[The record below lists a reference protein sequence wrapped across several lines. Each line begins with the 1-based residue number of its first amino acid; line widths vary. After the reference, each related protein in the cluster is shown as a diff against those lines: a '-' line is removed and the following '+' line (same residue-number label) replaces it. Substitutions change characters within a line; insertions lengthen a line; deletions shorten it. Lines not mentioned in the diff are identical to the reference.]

1 MRPLLLLLLTA
12 SLNAPANADDIK
24 IPLGQQG
31 LVNLPHPS
39 RGDAKID
46 VLDRFGLADEEHP
59 AVGQPPIT
67 RWDYR
72 DFSVYFEGNRV
83 IDSVVHPN
91 IPHHHNQR
99 DNRDANLWPPRRK
112 G

>member
-39 RGDAKID
+39 RGDASHQS
-46 VLDRFGLADEEHP
+46 LA
-59 AVGQPPIT
+59 GIT
-67 RWDYR
+67 AT
-72 DFSVYFEGNRV
+72 FPSISRV
-83 IDSVVHPN
+83 T
-91 IPHHHNQR
+91 
-99 DNRDANLWPPRRK
+99 